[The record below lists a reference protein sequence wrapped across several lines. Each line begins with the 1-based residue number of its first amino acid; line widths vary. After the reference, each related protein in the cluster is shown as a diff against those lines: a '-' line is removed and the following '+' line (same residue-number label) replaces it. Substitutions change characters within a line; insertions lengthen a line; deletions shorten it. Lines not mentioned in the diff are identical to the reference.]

1 MEALRNIYTVKN
13 NRITIDFPEYFKY
26 SSVEVII
33 LPVSKFTYKQINN
46 ETSKNK
52 QLEQLL
58 SVGVWNDNDIE
69 PILESQ
75 KLINEWKITEF

>member
-13 NRITIDFPEYFKY
+13 NRIIIDLPNYFKHT
-26 SSVEVII
+26 SVEVII
-33 LPVSKFTYKQINN
+33 LPVSKFKYKQEN
-46 ETSKNK
+46 SKNK

-75 KLINEWKITEF
+75 KLINQWKITEF